1 MKKNRDEKSN
11 KKKIIIVSFILLLI
25 IGLMIYAENFRN
37 FSSIYLMKNK
47 KEMLDI
53 NDLVVGDIKYL
64 DNEKKVNSVLGKPST
79 ESTKIIGNYQY
90 KIKKYDGLIVTMK
103 ENYDDFVVVK
113 IELTSKKYKTGR
125 NIKIGDGITKVL
137 RNYRVD
143 NSRGTYMYGNSKIDA
158 LNDKSLTKTLYTGYR
173 DKEKVEYAVRDS
185 ISDRNSPVLI
195 ERITY
200 EYTRGKIKKITWSYD
215 VE

>member
-79 ESTKIIGNYQY
+79 ESTKIIGSYQY

>member
-64 DNEKKVNSVLGKPST
+64 DNEKKVNSVLGKPNT
-79 ESTKIIGNYQY
+79 ESTKIIGSYQY